1 MVYYSPPFAGD
12 GGWLCEPSSISSP
25 EFRGYL
31 MKGEEVNFIASEM
44 RME

>member
-12 GGWLCEPSSISSP
+12 GGWFSESSSISSP
-25 EFRGYL
+25 ELRGYL

-44 RME
+44 RIE